1 MAEELR
7 RQLVLKKGRYVVL
20 GSKENQGSTLPSS
33 EEACQQTVAVT
44 AKTALM
50 SKTACKTW
58 IPPPRAH
65 SSIVGSCILA
75 TVFLGTLALLCS
87 IYSGVTHSDPNGF
100 SLSSLS
106 SSLPHNLIMKALED
120 TEAAVQ
126 EPRNFEDCHGSTI
139 LGFSHA
145 ASRCIRSAVVLY

>member
-1 MAEELR
+1 M
-7 RQLVLKKGRYVVL
+7 
-20 GSKENQGSTLPSS
+20 
-33 EEACQQTVAVT
+33 T

-50 SKTACKTW
+50 FKTACKTW
-58 IPPPRAH
+58 IPPPRAR

-100 SLSSLS
+100 SLSALS
-106 SSLPHNLIMKALED
+106 SSLPHSLIMKALQD

-126 EPRNFEDCHGSTI
+126 EPRNFEDCHSSTI

-145 ASRCIRSAVVLY
+145 AGCCLGLQLSCTDCVYAVGFCLECQTGSGDNSGNSPALSVCYYLGFHF

>member
-1 MAEELR
+1 M
-7 RQLVLKKGRYVVL
+7 
-20 GSKENQGSTLPSS
+20 
-33 EEACQQTVAVT
+33 T

-65 SSIVGSCILA
+65 SSIVGSYILA
-75 TVFLGTLALLCS
+75 TVLLGTLAVLCI

-106 SSLPHNLIMKALED
+106 SSLPYGLIVKALQD

-126 EPRNFEDCHGSTI
+126 EPRNFEDCHGSTFSLQLSCTDCVYAVGFCLESQTGSGDNSGNSPAFSVCHY
-139 LGFSHA
+139 LGFHF
-145 ASRCIRSAVVLY
+145 